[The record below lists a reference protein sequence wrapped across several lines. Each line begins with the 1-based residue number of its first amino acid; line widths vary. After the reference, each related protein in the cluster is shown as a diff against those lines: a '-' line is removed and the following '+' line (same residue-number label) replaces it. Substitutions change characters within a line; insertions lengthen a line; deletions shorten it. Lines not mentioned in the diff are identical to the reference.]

1 MTEAKKT
8 VIDILV
14 RRDKLSREDATNRL
28 KEALEAVQEAFRF
41 GEDPEE
47 IWMEEM
53 GLEVDYL
60 LAIIGY

>member
-1 MTEAKKT
+1 MTAAKET
-8 VIDILV
+8 VVIILV
-14 RRDKLSREDATNRL
+14 GRDKLSREEATNRL
-28 KEALEAVQEAFRF
+28 KEALEAVQEAFRL

-47 IWMEEM
+47 VWMEET

>member
-1 MTEAKKT
+1 MTAAKET
-8 VIDILV
+8 VVNILV
-14 RRDKLSREDATNRL
+14 GRDKLSREEATNRL
-28 KEALEAVQEAFRF
+28 KEALEAVQEAFRL

-47 IWMEEM
+47 VWMEET